1 MVVNEFVS
9 YAQLAPLKET
19 LDPKSLAIASFALC
33 GFANFSSVAM
43 QIGGIGEMAPS
54 RKKDLAELGFRALLC
69 GTMASY
75 LSSALAGLLIGL
87 EHTENTTTFAGGIM
101 LIAAGIMFA
110 ARFLPQGK
118 PRAGVSFCRMLMLPV

>member
-1 MVVNEFVS
+1 MGTKMVVNEFVS
-9 YAQLAPLKET
+9 YASLAPVKAT

-43 QIGGIGEMAPS
+43 QIGGIGEMAPN
-54 RKKDLAELGFRALLC
+54 RKKDLAELGFQALLC

-75 LSSALAGLLIGL
+75 MSSALAGLLIGL
-87 EHTENTTTFAGGIM
+87 ESSESTSTFAGGIM

-110 ARFLPQGK
+110 ARLLPSGK
-118 PRAGVSFCRMLMLPV
+118 KPKSSAA